1 MAPGLLRI
9 FVDANVLFSAS
20 YQPEH
25 PFLDFWSSEKTEM
38 LTSMYAADE
47 VRRNIRSVAHLSRF
61 TLLMNE
67 TTIAE
72 EAFGE
77 TENDRIDLP
86 PKDKPILA
94 GAWSARARYLVTGD
108 KRHFGAY
115 YNQIHQVH
123 YGLFSIIEP
132 SALLEILNSAR

>member
-1 MAPGLLRI
+1 MAAGLLRI

-25 PFLDFWSSEKTEM
+25 PFLAFWTSEKTEM
-38 LTSMYAADE
+38 LTSLYAANE
-47 VRRNIRSVAHLSRF
+47 VRRNIRGAPHLSRF
-61 TLLMNE
+61 MLLME
-67 TTIAE
+67 ATAIAE
-72 EAFGE
+72 EASGE
-77 TENDRIDLP
+77 TGFDLP
-86 PKDKPILA
+86 AKDKPILA
-94 GAWSARARYLVTGD
+94 AALSARARYLVTGD

-115 YNQIHQVH
+115 YSQVYQVP